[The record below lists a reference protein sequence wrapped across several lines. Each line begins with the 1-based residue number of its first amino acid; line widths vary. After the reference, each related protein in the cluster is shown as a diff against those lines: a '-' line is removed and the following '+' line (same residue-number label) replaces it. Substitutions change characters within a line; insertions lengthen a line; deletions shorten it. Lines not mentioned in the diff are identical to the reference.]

1 MIGNILRAEIKN
13 RNQVLKKCILLL
25 AVMYAVVTMF
35 LIAEESILQHELRE
49 TYDRY
54 GEWMAVILD
63 GNEELAASLEDDYPE
78 VRFGRLAVLADV
90 FYNDECIGRLGMADD
105 VMVELGHP
113 HLMEGRWPENDSQIV
128 VTEHLLSGQGQKAAT
143 GDVLELSCYQEDT
156 GSYTTEKYTVV
167 GIMEQ
172 WGEEWSVDPS
182 YFPQILRGK
191 GEKESPV
198 GTALA
203 FSIYLD
209 DSGCKDS
216 ITDSL
221 IARLKEENSGT
232 YVANDAAYSKDEG
245 LKEKFFLSGSY
256 LIAALLIS
264 CILIGYALNVFADKI
279 GYKIRILR
287 GLGASRKQMLLLA
300 LAESI
305 LVILTDYCWDAQ
317 PEAQAELSWFSFAG
331 LCCKGT

>member
-54 GEWMAVILD
+54 GEWTAVILD

-143 GDVLELSCYQEDT
+143 GGCAGVVLLSGRYRFLYHGEIYRGGNYGAMGGRMER
-156 GSYTTEKYTVV
+156 GSFVF
-167 GIMEQ
+167 
-172 WGEEWSVDPS
+172 SSDS
-182 YFPQILRGK
+182 SGK
-191 GEKESPV
+191 GRER
-198 GTALA
+198 A
-203 FSIYLD
+203 
-209 DSGCKDS
+209 SGG
-216 ITDSL
+216 
-221 IARLKEENSGT
+221 NSAGI
-232 YVANDAAYSKDEG
+232 
-245 LKEKFFLSGSY
+245 FHLSG
-256 LIAALLIS
+256 
-264 CILIGYALNVFADKI
+264 
-279 GYKIRILR
+279 
-287 GLGASRKQMLLLA
+287 
-300 LAESI
+300 
-305 LVILTDYCWDAQ
+305 
-317 PEAQAELSWFSFAG
+317 
-331 LCCKGT
+331 